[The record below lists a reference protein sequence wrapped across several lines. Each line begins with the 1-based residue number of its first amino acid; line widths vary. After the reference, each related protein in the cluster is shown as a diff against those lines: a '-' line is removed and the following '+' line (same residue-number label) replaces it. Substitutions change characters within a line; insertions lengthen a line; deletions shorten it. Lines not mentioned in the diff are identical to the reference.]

1 MAVAAA
7 ASHGTRSERYE
18 RRGRVAAAPQSAAE
32 SAVARGAVAA
42 SSSEVP
48 AQTSGT
54 LVVRSTDRRA
64 AVRSGEQRAVAQL
77 QVVREHQ

>member
-32 SAVARGAVAA
+32 SAVARGAVVAA

-64 AVRSGEQRAVAQL
+64 AVRLGE
-77 QVVREHQ
+77 